1 MKVRL
6 LGFTSEITDTA
17 DKSPISMDSFMEHL
31 IDDQD
36 TATSIGAHGRLLYVD
51 KHTDSDYFLGIVI
64 TVKDQK
70 RYCELLQN
78 GKKFT
83 IKVTDLENKMMDFNF
98 FVLNKKSG
106 IGLYQHYHQSCG
118 INSFFHILSSKF
130 NQFKNNLIESEVNK
144 EENIGTNANMRKIK
158 KKFRGSIG
166 NSILVKKD
174 KLEKLIAELEKIKSF
189 EFEYTYLDIKE
200 PEFQPIR
207 DVVKKERKK
216 YIFEKGGATSII
228 SSAVGKFVKNNQLD
242 EGKITG
248 IDVDGN
254 ERIYRIMNNPDNFGE
269 LDYDD
274 IAEKL
279 NELDISNFQTSWVIK
294 ELLKACNKNSH
305 IFKAKLN

>member
-6 LGFTSEITDTA
+6 LGFTSEIADTA
-17 DKSPISMDSFMEHL
+17 EKSPISMVSFMEHL

-36 TATSIGAHGRLLYVD
+36 TATSIGAHGRLLYID
-51 KHTDSDYFLGIVI
+51 KNTDANYFLGLAI

-106 IGLYQHYHQSCG
+106 IGLYQHYHHSCG
-118 INSFFHILSSKF
+118 LNSFFHIINSKF
-130 NQFKNNLIESEVNK
+130 NQFKNNIIENEINK
-144 EENIGTNANMRKIK
+144 DENIGTNANIRKIK
-158 KKFRGSIG
+158 KKLRGKIS
-166 NSILVKKD
+166 NCILVKKD
-174 KLEKLIAELEKIKSF
+174 NLEKLISELEAIKSF
-189 EFEYTYLDIKE
+189 EFEYTYLDVKE
-200 PEFQPIR
+200 PEFQPIKST
-207 DVVKKERKK
+207 VKKERKK
-216 YIFEKGGATSII
+216 YTFEKGGITSAI
-228 SSAVGKFVKNNQLD
+228 SSAVGKFVKNNELD
-242 EGKITG
+242 EGKIIG
-248 IDVDGN
+248 LDVDGN
-254 ERIYRIMNNPDNFGE
+254 ERIYRILNNPDNFGE

-294 ELLKACNKNSH
+294 ELLKVCNKNAH
-305 IFKAKLN
+305 VFKAKIN

>member
-17 DKSPISMDSFMEHL
+17 EKSQISMVSFMEHL

-36 TATSIGAHGRLLYVD
+36 TATSIGAHGRLLYID
-51 KHTDSDYFLGIVI
+51 KDTDPNYFLGLVI

-106 IGLYQHYHQSCG
+106 IGLYQHYHHSCG
-118 INSFFHILSSKF
+118 LNSFFHIINSKF
-130 NQFKNNLIESEVNK
+130 NQFRNNLIENEINK
-144 EENIGTNANMRKIK
+144 DENIGTNANIRKIK
-158 KKFRGSIG
+158 KNLRGKIS
-166 NSILVKKD
+166 NCILVKKD
-174 KLEKLIAELEKIKSF
+174 NLEKLMSELEEIKSF
-189 EFEYTYLDIKE
+189 EFEYTYLDVKE
-200 PEFQPIR
+200 PEFQPIKSAVR
-207 DVVKKERKK
+207 KERKK
-216 YIFEKGGATSII
+216 YTFEKGGFKSAI
-228 SSAVGKFVKNNQLD
+228 SSAVGKFVNNNELD
-242 EGKITG
+242 EGKIIG
-248 IDVDGN
+248 LDVDGN
-254 ERIYRIMNNPDNFGE
+254 ERIYRILNNPDNFGE

-294 ELLKACNKNSH
+294 ELLKVCNKNEYV
-305 IFKAKLN
+305 FKAKVN